1 MSAPIIGID
10 LGTTNSC
17 VAILE
22 NGVAKVLTNAVG
34 DRTTPSMLA
43 LRDDG
48 KLVVGAV
55 ARRQAVSNPTRTL
68 FGVKR
73 LIGRR
78 HDAPEVT
85 EMTGVVPFPI
95 VRGPNGDAWVRL
107 GDKLLSPS
115 EVSAHV
121 LGDLRATA
129 ETYLGVKVTQ
139 AIITVPAYFDDAQRQ
154 ATRDAGRIAGLEVR
168 AIINEPTAAALAYGV
183 HKEGAPSLI
192 AVFDLGG
199 GTFDI
204 SILRIEDGV
213 FEVLATSGDTLLGG
227 DDFDR
232 VLAVALR
239 KEAEAAHGAPI
250 TDPVALQR
258 LVDAAERAK
267 RELSALTST
276 EVQLPFLATG
286 GTQGQGPAA
295 LSFQRTVTRAWLEE
309 LTAPLL
315 ERLEAPCMRALAD
328 CRMEADRIDHVVL
341 VGGMTRMPA
350 VEARAAAIFG
360 KRPVKGVNP
369 DEIVAIGAATQSA
382 IMQGQMGDVVLLDVA
397 SHSIGVKVAGGRFST
412 IIARNSMVPARETKV
427 FTTTSDGQ
435 DFVSIEVYQG
445 EEPMAAKNRL
455 LGKFILGDLP
465 HAPAGK
471 VKVEVQFTLDC
482 DGIVRVE
489 ARDVASGKATSKK
502 ILASSGLSPDEVD
515 RLAKGYVLGT

>member
-34 DRTTPSMLA
+34 DHTTPSMLA

-154 ATRDAGRIAGLEVR
+154 ATRDAGRLAGLEVVR
-168 AIINEPTAAALAYGV
+168 IVNEPTAAALAYGLGLRQAV
-183 HKEGAPSLI
+183 GAATKPSI
-192 AVFDLGG
+192 VVVYDLGG
-199 GTFDI
+199 GTFDVSVLKI
-204 SILRIEDGV
+204 SP
-213 FEVLATSGDTLLGG
+213 
-227 DDFDR
+227 
-232 VLAVALR
+232 
-239 KEAEAAHGAPI
+239 AEGIKGPRDQGFGLDPSIPRSLDPI
-250 TDPVALQR
+250 CL
-258 LVDAAERAK
+258 
-267 RELSALTST
+267 
-276 EVQLPFLATG
+276 
-286 GTQGQGPAA
+286 
-295 LSFQRTVTRAWLEE
+295 
-309 LTAPLL
+309 
-315 ERLEAPCMRALAD
+315 
-328 CRMEADRIDHVVL
+328 
-341 VGGMTRMPA
+341 
-350 VEARAAAIFG
+350 
-360 KRPVKGVNP
+360 
-369 DEIVAIGAATQSA
+369 
-382 IMQGQMGDVVLLDVA
+382 
-397 SHSIGVKVAGGRFST
+397 
-412 IIARNSMVPARETKV
+412 
-427 FTTTSDGQ
+427 
-435 DFVSIEVYQG
+435 
-445 EEPMAAKNRL
+445 
-455 LGKFILGDLP
+455 
-465 HAPAGK
+465 
-471 VKVEVQFTLDC
+471 
-482 DGIVRVE
+482 
-489 ARDVASGKATSKK
+489 
-502 ILASSGLSPDEVD
+502 
-515 RLAKGYVLGT
+515 